1 MFASFVTAIVSQ
13 TQSVSYLQ
21 IIKVYFT
28 AATLR
33 LLVLYSEKQQPYTG
47 YICSIYHSKQYSTY
61 VHIGLGGEG
70 QYVSWSFTPSQPVCL
85 YQGWSGEGGGGV
97 ERSKEQFVIIQE
109 GKSMRPNFSSG
120 VARERTGGRF

>member
-21 IIKVYFT
+21 IIMVYFT
-28 AATLR
+28 AATLW

-70 QYVSWSFTPSQPVCL
+70 QYVSWSFTPRQPVCL
-85 YQGWSGEGGGGV
+85 YQGWVWGGGGGGEIKRTV
-97 ERSKEQFVIIQE
+97 CDHTR
-109 GKSMRPNFSSG
+109 
-120 VARERTGGRF
+120 REKHETKFQQWSCKRNDGR